1 MNRKKLLSVI
11 LMIFLIGCS
20 NIRYS
25 PNTAN
30 TNPTEAKEIVKEVVQ
45 EQPNELAPIKVEVT
59 DQYFKMYATKTNAMD
74 GYIIPWNIVVY
85 FNNIGKIE
93 IKQKRRWSKKWF
105 VIAVR
110 DKNKNL
116 RYTIYTAQESKVKS
130 FIDALYTLK
139 TIKLD
144 ENAMKYNL

>member
-1 MNRKKLLSVI
+1 MKNILIAVIILL
-11 LMIFLIGCS
+11 LTGCS
-20 NIRYS
+20 TIHYT
-25 PNTAN
+25 PNTLKTN
-30 TNPTEAKEIVKEVVQ
+30 TIEAKEIVKLIVQ
-45 EQPNELAPIKVEVT
+45 EQPAELAPIKVEVT